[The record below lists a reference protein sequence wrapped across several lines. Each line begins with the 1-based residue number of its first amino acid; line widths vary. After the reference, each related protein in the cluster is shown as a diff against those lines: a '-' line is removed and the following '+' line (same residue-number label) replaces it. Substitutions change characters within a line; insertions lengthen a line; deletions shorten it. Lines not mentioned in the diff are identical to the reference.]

1 MLSSVKTHPYPKM
14 SEFNIVF
21 KQAHTRPAIRPTLL
35 KQLKWKDDINDGW
48 DD

>member
-1 MLSSVKTHPYPKM
+1 MLSSVKIHPSLKM

-21 KQAHTRPAIRPTLL
+21 KQAHTRPVVRPTLL
-35 KQLKWKDDINDGW
+35 KQLKWKDHINDGW